1 MTYFF
6 CSAKI
11 LWKTNVKVDFA
22 NNKASFLYQ
31 NADIILTSIGH
42 YAAPISRMEQLLDNM
57 DSTVDSEK
65 VFLTINSLSSK
76 SSDEEKK

>member
-1 MTYFF
+1 MVVQYDQLRLLQFQQQLLIF
-6 CSAKI
+6 H
-11 LWKTNVKVDFA
+11 
-22 NNKASFLYQ
+22 LYQ

-42 YAAPISRMEQLLDNM
+42 YAAPISRIEQLLDNM